1 MRRIALIACA
11 VAVAGM
17 MIAPAADAKKKHRKK
32 KVAPVV
38 SMAASNAVAPEQ
50 TASATATCAPNKTL
64 TGGGF
69 ASGPLEGLMGPEPGT
84 LVLESHRDAGNANA
98 WTVKAINLSSSTP
111 GTVSAYAYCRKR
123 AAPLS
128 EDQVTID
135 NACACL
141 PIVTAVATCSN
152 GGRAVAGGFA
162 APFDLN
168 DGGAFPQASRRFG
181 AFAWR
186 FDALDE
192 SFDGAKI
199 TSYAYCAPRARTETT
214 GVRVI
219 TSDPNTGLGNGTA
232 YAQLCHRRGQRMLA
246 GGFQLQPFD
255 VIAGT
260 IQLASQSAADNGRF
274 ATTAAQ
280 SGFGGDDG
288 TLQSFGYCG

>member
-1 MRRIALIACA
+1 MRRIALVICA

-17 MIAPAADAKKKHRKK
+17 VIAPAADAKKKHRKK
-32 KVAPVV
+32 VVPVV
-38 SMAASNAVAPEQ
+38 SMAASSPVAPEQ

-64 TGGGF
+64 VGGGF
-69 ASGPLEGLMGPEPGT
+69 ASGPLEGLAGPEFGT
-84 LVLESHRDAGNANA
+84 LVLESHRDAGNAKA
-98 WTVKAINLSSSTP
+98 WTVKALNFSSSEP
-111 GTVSAYAYCRKR
+111 GTVSAYAYCRKG

-128 EDQVTID
+128 ENQVTID

-192 SFDGAKI
+192 AFDGSAI

-219 TSDPNTGLGNGTA
+219 PGNEDTGLGNGTA
-232 YAQLCHRRGQRMLA
+232 FAQLCHRRGQRMLA

-255 VIAGT
+255 VLTGT
-260 IQLASQSAADNGRF
+260 IQLASQNAADGGRF
-274 ATTAAQ
+274 ATSAAQ
-280 SGFGGDDG
+280 SGFTDG
-288 TLQSFGYCG
+288 TVQSFGYCG